1 MRPDF
6 TSKAKYR
13 QLKPSQRMEIH
24 HKSLGTP
31 LVEANDMSEG
41 GVYLMLPGCFQLDVS
56 EIVSVRSMGLG
67 VDGNET
73 GPAKPLLRPPQR

>member
-24 HKSLGTP
+24 HMSLGTP
-31 LVEANDMSEG
+31 PVEANDMSEG
-41 GVYLMLPGCFQLDVS
+41 GVYLMLHGCFQLD
-56 EIVSVRSMGLG
+56 VSVRSMGLG
-67 VDGNET
+67 VDGNAT

>member
-1 MRPDF
+1 M
-6 TSKAKYR
+6 K
-13 QLKPSQRMEIH
+13 IH

-41 GVYLMLPGCFQLDVS
+41 GFFLTLDGCFQLDVS

-67 VDGNET
+67 VDGNAT
-73 GPAKPLLRPPQR
+73 DPAKPLLRPPQR

>member
-1 MRPDF
+1 
-6 TSKAKYR
+6 
-13 QLKPSQRMEIH
+13 
-24 HKSLGTP
+24 
-31 LVEANDMSEG
+31 MSEG